1 MGMSALCGRV
11 YVGGAK
17 FACMHWSDVGAF
29 MWGAR
34 YAGSALCGAGSL
46 PAAPSRERGPG
57 LTQNPQVR
65 GGPILGRIIGTNTI
79 NSTSGHV
86 AP

>member
-1 MGMSALCGRV
+1 MGGVVAGEV
-11 YVGGAK
+11 GAK
-17 FACMHWSDVGAF
+17 FECMHYVGAF

-34 YAGSALCGAGSL
+34 YAGSALCGARSL
-46 PAAPSRERGPG
+46 PAAPSRERSPG

-79 NSTSGHV
+79 NSTCGHV
-86 AP
+86 AQ